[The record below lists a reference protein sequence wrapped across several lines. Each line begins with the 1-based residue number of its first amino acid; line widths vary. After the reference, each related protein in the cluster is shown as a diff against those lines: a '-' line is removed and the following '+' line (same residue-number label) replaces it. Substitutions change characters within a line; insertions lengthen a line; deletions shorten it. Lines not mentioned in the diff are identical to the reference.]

1 MSTQYAS
8 IYAQIERIDALLPD
22 NPTLAQIFRQCFVN
36 TLETTIELLDDGSAF
51 VITGDIPAMWLRDST
66 AQVRPYVRFA
76 GEDAD
81 VKRLIR
87 GLIQRQAFYIN
98 IDPYANAFN
107 KTANG
112 EGHQDDRTDNSP
124 WLWERK
130 YELDSLCYPVQL
142 CHSYMQVTG
151 DATIFD
157 NTLHAA
163 FSRILDVIEREQ
175 RHDTLSSYF
184 FERSNC
190 PPSDTLPNGGKGT
203 PTNWTGMSWSGFRP
217 SDDSCQYG
225 YLVPANMFAVV
236 ILGYLATFAA
246 DHFHD
251 GNMANRALRLRG
263 EIDAG
268 IQAYGLVD
276 HPRFGRMY
284 AYEVD
289 GFGSSNLM
297 DDANVPSL
305 LAIPELGY
313 RAADDPIYKATRAF
327 VLSGENPFY
336 YTGQFAK
343 GVGSPHTPNGYI
355 WPISLVMQALTST
368 DRAEQEALLQ
378 MLVNT
383 TAGTNYMHESFNP
396 NDPTQFSRAWFAWA
410 NSLFSELIIRMY
422 DPSQA

>member
-8 IYAQIERIDALLPD
+8 IYTQIERIESLLPD

-76 GEDAD
+76 AEDAD
-81 VKRLIR
+81 VQRLIR

-107 KTANG
+107 KTSNG

-142 CHSYMQVTG
+142 CHTYLQMTG

-175 RHDTLSSYF
+175 RHDTLSSYY
-184 FERSNC
+184 FERTNC
-190 PPSDTLPNGGKGT
+190 PPSDTLPNGGKGA

-251 GNMANRALRLRG
+251 SNMAARALRLRG

-276 HPRFGRMY
+276 HPRFGRIY

-289 GFGSSNLM
+289 GFGGSNLM

-313 RAADDPIYKATRAF
+313 RTADDPIYKATRAF
-327 VLSGENPFY
+327 VLSNENPY
-336 YTGQFAK
+336 HYSGKFAK
-343 GVGSPHTPNGYI
+343 GIGSPHTPNGYI

-368 DRAEQEALLQ
+368 DRTEQEALLQ
-378 MLVNT
+378 MLMNT
-383 TAGTNYMHESFNP
+383 TAGTNYMHESF
-396 NDPTQFSRAWFAWA
+396 DPDDPAQFSRSWFAWA
-410 NSLFSELIIRMY
+410 NSLFSELIIRMF
-422 DPSQA
+422 DPKVS

>member
-1 MSTQYAS
+1 MTRYPS
-8 IYAQIERIDALLPD
+8 IYAQIERIEALLPD
-22 NPTLAQIFRQCFVN
+22 HPALVQVFRQCFVN
-36 TLETTIELLDDGSAF
+36 TLETTIEMLDDGSAF

-76 GEDAD
+76 AQDAD
-81 VKRLIR
+81 VKQLIR

-142 CHSYMQVTG
+142 CASYLQVTG

-184 FERSNC
+184 FERANC
-190 PPSDTLPNGGKGT
+190 PPSDTLPNDGKGT

-236 ILGYLATFAA
+236 ILGHLATFAA

-251 GNMANRALRLRG
+251 GNMASRALRLRG

-268 IQAYGLVD
+268 IQAYGIVD

-289 GFGSSNLM
+289 GFGSRNLM

-313 RAADDPIYKATRAF
+313 RPADDAVYRATRAF
-327 VLSGENPFY
+327 VLSAENPYY
-336 YTGQFAK
+336 YTGKFAQ
-343 GVGSPHTPNGYI
+343 GIGSPHTPNGYI
-355 WPISLVMQALTST
+355 WPISLIMQALTST
-368 DRAEQEALLQ
+368 DRTEQEALLQ
-378 MLVNT
+378 MLLTT
-383 TAGTNYMHESFNP
+383 TAGTNYMHESFHP
-396 NDPTQFSRAWFAWA
+396 DDPTQFTRSWFAWA
-410 NSLFSELIIRMY
+410 NSLFSELIIRMF
-422 DPSQA
+422 DPAHS